1 MPPVQVSTQGSLA
14 AEAKIFYNR
23 QLLERALPQLVHA
36 RFGQPRP
43 LPRRSG
49 KSMEF
54 RKFTALGPSVSP
66 LTEGVTP
73 AGNTLAVTAITA
85 AINQHGDYVEGSDIL
100 DLTSIDPVLAET
112 AELLGEQAGL
122 TIDRI
127 VREVLHTGTSV
138 QYAANRVSRVTVA
151 AGDLLTVDEIRKAV
165 RYLKSQNTRP
175 LEGGDYVAI
184 VSPFT
189 TYDLQSDVKWRNPH
203 EYADTTNIYSGEIGR
218 LYGVRFVETTE
229 SKVFTGAGAAGINVY
244 ATLIL
249 GANAFGYIP
258 LEGGDLD
265 FIFKPLGD
273 SGTADPLNQRWT
285 SGWKA
290 SFGVKI
296 LSDVSMVRV
305 EHSATN
311 G

>member
-1 MPPVQVSTQGSLA
+1 MPPQVTTQGSLA
-14 AEAKIFYNR
+14 AEAKTFYNR

-54 RKFTALGPSVSP
+54 RKFSALAPSTTP

-73 AGNTLAVTAITA
+73 AGNSLTVTAITA
-85 AINQHGDYVEGSDIL
+85 SINQHGDFIEGSDLL

-127 VREVLHTGTSV
+127 VRDVLHTGTSV
-138 QYAANRVSRVTVA
+138 QYSAGRVSRVTVA
-151 AGDLLTVDEIRKAV
+151 AGDILTVDEIRKAV
-165 RYLKSQNTRP
+165 RYLKSQNARP

-184 VSPFT
+184 CSPFT

-203 EYADTTNIYSGEIGR
+203 EYQDTTNIYSGEIGR
-218 LYGVRFVETTE
+218 LYGVRFVESTE
-229 SKVFTGAGAAGINVY
+229 AKAFTGLGAAGINVY

-249 GANAFGYIP
+249 GADAFGYIP

-265 FIFKPLGD
+265 FIFKSLGD

-290 SFGVKI
+290 SFGTKI
-296 LSDVSMVRV
+296 LNDTNMVRV
-305 EHSATN
+305 EHAATN